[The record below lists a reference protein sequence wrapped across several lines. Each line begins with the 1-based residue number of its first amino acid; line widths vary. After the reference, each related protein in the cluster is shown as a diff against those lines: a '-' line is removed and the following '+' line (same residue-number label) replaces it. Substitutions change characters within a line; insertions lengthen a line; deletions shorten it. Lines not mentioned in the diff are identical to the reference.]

1 MVLINELTV
10 EQINAALLH
19 LQRSKDEVVG
29 GNKGTTIQN
38 ISVNNSGGGGNNVDY
53 LGTIKLLARNI
64 EANKDAIDKN
74 TSDISS
80 LKDDMKDIE
89 KSVEETLQGL
99 VDNGI
104 SDLSFDSLT
113 KQLTITTNDGDTF
126 QTVITQDIGVLSYD
140 SVNNK
145 LVLTTGEQSQE
156 ITLPYI
162 LSSEKGSAN
171 GVATLD
177 ENGRVPYSQLPESA
191 MEFLGQWDASTN
203 TPHLAD
209 GTGTNGDFYIVSTGG
224 TVNLGTTQ
232 NPHIITFSVND
243 RIVYEGDIAQW
254 VRLPAGQVSSVNG
267 QSGAVVLTASDINYS
282 TGVTIKDK
290 IDANAVQAD
299 WNVSDTSSLAYIK
312 NKPTIPSSPEQSD
325 WNVSDTTSLAYIK
338 NKPSLATVATSGSY
352 TDLSNKPAIP
362 AAQIQSD
369 WTQTNNACKDYIKN
383 KPTLGTAAECD
394 ASCFRAS
401 TWNPNM
407 NDVSN
412 ATSVSVAQNAVCRK
426 IIMTNHICN
435 VGYITRVGIG
445 LQRGTSGWGT
455 ALLSVGTNDEGTS
468 FYDYKFSNT
477 GVLTAAC
484 FCGTASNSNNFN
496 GCSYAQACCDI
507 LMGAECCFAGNI
519 NIPKDAVLHYS
530 FDEVP
535 DYPDGSAVYKKLKF
549 ETADEWTVFQ
559 GTKSIQNNKLKLVS
573 DGTYAYFNILNN
585 SFTSSLL
592 TNKIII
598 IRVEADN
605 LSNVALQDS
614 GGSYTVHTLQKTKVG
629 SNEYIFM
636 GLIPTVSYN
645 QLITFI
651 FNSTSANNV
660 ALVEA
665 IYIGDGS
672 YSTPIIDNA
681 DGQNNA
687 TNNGGIA
694 VQGVS
699 GKGAY
704 FLNGKY
710 ANVNTSLTANFSISF
725 WIKPD
730 NNTNNLEGTILR
742 NNQILL
748 RNGTNGANYL
758 MLILAGV
765 NGTLVDRQ
773 NIGSL
778 FTPNQWTNLVLTRN
792 GTTLNV
798 YRDGVKTDTITL
810 SDGTIQ
816 TDTSLKIMYANVTR
830 PQSLDDFQIF
840 NRALS
845 ETEVQALYLNKANT
859 PKYYDLNNYELGNKV
874 SMVDVSSGIIPVALC
889 TGTTSVGKSGCCSL
903 TFNTSTGELDGRF
916 FSGVAQFVGQS
927 LGNSNTRYDIA
938 LLNHS
943 PIGTG
948 WFNDIAYACCRTL
961 RYNPVTCTLYACNI
975 CGNVLNP
982 NTWITVYSSE
992 YAEIKEMGVSG
1003 LYCFEAICN
1012 CIMGQYLYSA
1022 LECALYYAYGRTFLP
1037 SIDTSLYF
1045 PVLGRYEDVDR
1056 DNKNVG
1062 EIINKIGASGNTIT
1076 YGVTGGWYKS
1086 VSPSQ
1091 TSCVNTRCFQFMF
1104 SGQHIS

>member
-38 ISVNNSGGGGNNVDY
+38 ISVNNSGGGNNVDY

-80 LKDDMKDIE
+80 LKDDMKNIE

-99 VDNGI
+99 VDSGV

-113 KQLTITTNDGDTF
+113 KQLTITTNAGDTF

-191 MEFLGQWDASTN
+191 MEFLGQWNASTN

-267 QSGAVVLTASDINYS
+267 QSGAVTLTASDIEYS

-290 IDANAVQAD
+290 IDANAVQ
-299 WNVSDTSSLAYIK
+299 
-312 NKPTIPSSPEQSD
+312 SD
-325 WNVSDTTSLAYIK
+325 WSVTDSSSLAYIK
-338 NKPSLATVATSGSY
+338 NKPSLATVATSGKY
-352 TDLSNKPAIP
+352 CDLSG
-362 AAQIQSD
+362 
-369 WTQTNNACKDYIKN
+369 

-426 IIMTNHICN
+426 IIMTNQICN

-535 DYPDGSAVYKKLKF
+535 DYPDGSADVSYLNNNTYDIQSGNYKFYNNGGAVFSNVNGNLQIAITGGASNGAFLSYTYVQNKILKIKLKI
-549 ETADEWTVFQ
+549 TSIQ
-559 GTKSIQNNKLKLVS
+559 GTLQVHNGYGNIIKNYTEVGVYEFSVICSNTV
-573 DGTYAYFNILNN
+573 TYP
-585 SFTSSLL
+585 SFYLIVPATSSSC
-592 TNKIII
+592 TFT
-598 IRVEADN
+598 VE
-605 LSNVALQDS
+605 Q
-614 GGSYTVHTLQKTKVG
+614 
-629 SNEYIFM
+629 
-636 GLIPTVSYN
+636 
-645 QLITFI
+645 
-651 FNSTSANNV
+651 
-660 ALVEA
+660 

-681 DGQNNA
+681 NGQNNA

-694 VQGVS
+694 VEGVS
-699 GKGAY
+699 GKAIKTY
-704 FLNGKY
+704 NYKY
-710 ANVNTSLTANFSISF
+710 VDMGDYYLSDNFTVSIWVN
-725 WIKPD
+725 PE
-730 NNTNNLEGTILR
+730 NNSSGVDGEILRRWSHFILR
-742 NNQILL
+742 NGATLGNSLQVYIYFKD
-748 RNGTNGANYL
+748 GTNQYFSVSNPL
-758 MLILAGV
+758 P
-765 NGTLVDRQ
+765 
-773 NIGSL
+773 
-778 FTPNQWTNLVLTRN
+778 PNVWTNLTVIKNNNKLYVYTNGQKLQEYTLN
-792 GTTLNV
+792 GTELARSSISNL
-798 YRDGVKTDTITL
+798 TL
-810 SDGTIQ
+810 SSAD
-816 TDTSLKIMYANVTR
+816 NTR
-830 PQSLDDFQIF
+830 PQSYDDLLIF
-840 NRALS
+840 DRALS
-845 ETEVQALYLNKANT
+845 EQEVQALYLNKANT
-859 PKYYDLNNYELGNKV
+859 PKYYDINNYDIKNADTTPTQNSNALITSGAVYNATQGKV
-874 SMVDVSSGIIPVALC
+874 SMADVSNGVVPVALC
-889 TGTTSVGKSGCCSL
+889 SGSSSVGKSGCCSL

-916 FSGVAQFVGQS
+916 FSGVAQYVGQS

-948 WFNDIAYACCRTL
+948 WFNEIAYACCRTL

-975 CGNVLNP
+975 CGNVLTP

-1022 LECALYYAYGRTFLP
+1022 LECAMYYAYGRTFLP

-1045 PVLGRYEDVDR
+1045 PVLGRYESVDR
-1056 DNKNVG
+1056 DNKNMG
-1062 EIINKIGASGNTIT
+1062 EIINEISASNNTIS
-1076 YGVTGGWYKS
+1076 YGVTGGWYES
-1086 VSPSQ
+1086 VSSSQ